1 MSELFAGFGLHRL
14 LSVPA
19 HDADHRADHPDRHA
33 GDRLAAGLVAALTA
47 AHVELS
53 AEDQAGLVTAWQR
66 PAATAP
72 LEIVVGGRPYFP
84 PAGPGPV
91 GAVGPLLYPPGS
103 IGVAVEP
110 ADVVKS
116 WQAMPAWI
124 ECAGR
129 ADPLWAD
136 QPAHDQPVRGGF
148 VECVAHLA
156 DPFVWLIQA
165 EPAPA
170 EAVTAELAELARR
183 IPALRQRENSQLDRI
198 ALDRAQARYREL
210 SRAQTVGTWWV
221 RFAVGGPS
229 PSAARRTASV
239 LCAAADLGSL
249 PYVLVPAAEVVS
261 FEDLSLGNPP
271 VHATTELLAALTAPP
286 HRELPGIRVVEP
298 ARFDVTPEYEGD
310 VPVGAVLDNTDQT
323 VGAFTVRTDTLN
335 RHTFV
340 AGATGAGKS
349 HTVRHLLA
357 GLHDAG
363 IPWLVIEPVK
373 AEYAGLAARVGA
385 DQIAVIRPGA
395 PDAVP
400 LMLNPLE
407 PEPGFPLSTHI
418 DLVRALFL
426 AAFQATEPF
435 PQILAAAL
443 ARCYRDLGWDTTLGT
458 SRFARATPRY
468 PTLADL
474 QTTALDV
481 VADIGYGKD
490 VTDNVR
496 GFIDV
501 RIGSLRL
508 GAPGR
513 FFTGGHP
520 LDMAD
525 LLRRNVILEI
535 EDIGNDQDSAFVIG
549 AILIRLHEHLRV
561 HRDTRAG
568 ALRHVTVVEE
578 AHRLLKRIDASSP
591 AALAIELFTTLLAEI
606 RAYGEGIVVAE
617 QIPTKIVP
625 DVIKN
630 TALKIVH
637 RLPAADDREA
647 VGATMNL
654 DEMQSRHV
662 VSLPPGRA
670 AVFTDGMDRP
680 IRVEIP
686 LGAERESADPPTGR
700 VAIARC
706 AGAAC
711 PTVCASH
718 PCHLRQIVQAARVA
732 EDPRLGLWLEMLTVA
747 HVLGYPEPR
756 PERSWLDQLAST
768 DRRTLDCAVGQ
779 LAVDAVD
786 RRYAALVEYYQPE
799 DLARHVAA
807 RARAHLDG
815 HDESCDGS
823 EVGWQAGLFRWR
835 DVFVAFTHGDFDPD
849 VPHPL
854 TGQWQARGLDLG
866 TGPAREQL
874 LNLQRLPSSRT
885 TDRTAIDG
893 TGHPPAHQRLAVQ
906 LSRPDK
912 PMHRFIEATRFL
924 IFTSVWPLHRLY
936 PEEWAAWQPEGSD
949 RE

>member
-1 MSELFAGFGLHRL
+1 M
-14 LSVPA
+14 
-19 HDADHRADHPDRHA
+19 
-33 GDRLAAGLVAALTA
+33 
-47 AHVELS
+47 
-53 AEDQAGLVTAWQR
+53 
-66 PAATAP
+66 
-72 LEIVVGGRPYFP
+72 
-84 PAGPGPV
+84 
-91 GAVGPLLYPPGS
+91 LYPPGS
-103 IGVAVEP
+103 IGATVEP
-110 ADVVKS
+110 TDVVKS

-136 QPAHDQPVRGGF
+136 RAALDQPVRGGF

-156 DPFVWLIQA
+156 DPFVWLIYA

-170 EAVTAELAELARR
+170 KAVTAELAELARR

-210 SRAQTVGTWWV
+210 SRAETVGTWRV
-221 RFAVGGPS
+221 RFAVGGPT
-229 PSAARRTASV
+229 PRAARRVAAV

-249 PYVLVPAAEVVS
+249 PYVLMPAREVGS
-261 FEDLSLGNPP
+261 FEDLPFGNALDAPEPTAEPP
-271 VHATTELLAALTAPP
+271 VHATAELLAALTAPP

-298 ARFDVTPEYEGD
+298 ARFDVTPEYEGN
-310 VPVGAVLDNTDQT
+310 VPVGAVLDNADQA
-323 VGAFTVRTDTLN
+323 VGAFAVRTDTLI

-363 IPWLVIEPVK
+363 IPWLVIEPAK
-373 AEYAGLAARVGA
+373 AEYARMAARVGA
-385 DQIAVIRPGA
+385 EQLAVIRPGA

-400 LMLNPLE
+400 LMVNPLE
-407 PEPGFPLSTHI
+407 PEPGFPLATHI

-435 PQILAAAL
+435 PQVLAAAL
-443 ARCYRDLGWDTTLGT
+443 NRCYTDLGWDTTLGT
-458 SRFARATPRY
+458 SRFAHATPRY

-481 VADIGYGKD
+481 VAGIGYGKD

-508 GAPGR
+508 GSPGR

-525 LLRRNVILEI
+525 LMRRNVILEI
-535 EDIGNDQDSAFVIG
+535 EDIANDQDSAFVIG

-578 AHRLLKRIDASSP
+578 AHRLFKRIDSSGP

-606 RAYGEGIVVAE
+606 RAYGEGIIVAE

-637 RLPAADDREA
+637 RLPAADDRAA
-647 VGATMNL
+647 VGATINL

-670 AVFTDGMDRP
+670 AVFADGMDRP
-680 IRVEIP
+680 IRIQVPSE
-686 LGAERESADPPTGR
+686 EDREHEPTPTGQ
-700 VAIARC
+700 VAAARP
-706 AGAAC
+706 AAATC
-711 PTVCASH
+711 PPACVAS
-718 PCHLRQIVQAARVA
+718 PCTLRQITHATRTA
-732 EDPRLGLWLEMLTVA
+732 ENPELGLWVDLLTAA

-756 PERSWLDQLAST
+756 PAARWLNRLSST
-768 DRRTLDCAVGQ
+768 HDRHRLDCAIGQ
-779 LAVDAVD
+779 LTLDAVY
-786 RRYAALVEYYQPE
+786 RRYPALIEYYQPE
-799 DLARHVAA
+799 DLASHVASRV
-807 RARAHLDG
+807 RAQLNGNQDRPCNG
-815 HDESCDGS
+815 T
-823 EVGWQAGLFRWR
+823 EVHWQAGLFRWR
-835 DVFVAFTHGDFDPD
+835 DVFVAFNRDDYDPD
-849 VPHPL
+849 RPHPL
-854 TGQWQARGLDLG
+854 TERWRARGLDLADA
-866 TGPAREQL
+866 PAREQL
-874 LNLQRLPSSRT
+874 RTLQCLPSSRT

-893 TGHPPAHQRLAVQ
+893 HGQPPWHQRLASK
-906 LSRPDK
+906 LSRPDT
-912 PMHRFIEATRFL
+912 PMRRFIEATRFL
-924 IFTSVWPLHRLY
+924 TFTTAWPLHRLY
-936 PEEWAAWQPEGSD
+936 PDEWAAAQT
-949 RE
+949 